1 MKIFYEKRENSLHF
15 IKPCTLAFDAHI
27 HEAVEIVYMISGSAH
42 AFSGG
47 LDCTLSSG
55 DFFVVFPNEVH
66 YYDKCIDD
74 RAIVIIPPMSLI
86 PEFGN
91 IFSGNSPLSPLVQG
105 VNPLAGKLLEDA
117 LGYKG
122 DFKKEVVRGILIA
135 VIAMILEKM
144 TLTKGKPPSDTAVGA
159 ILDFCQNNYKEEI
172 SLDIVSESLGIS
184 KSHISHIFSDKI
196 HMNFRDYIN
205 SLRLSSALPLLL
217 EGKMSITEISDAA
230 GFETIRTFNRA
241 FKKKYGVSPMQY
253 RKEACHLT
261 RGIQN
266 SQYF

>member
-1 MKIFYEKRENSLHF
+1 M
-15 IKPCTLAFDAHI
+15 
-27 HEAVEIVYMISGSAH
+27 
-42 AFSGG
+42 
-47 LDCTLSSG
+47 
-55 DFFVVFPNEVH
+55 VFPNEVH
-66 YYDKCIDD
+66 YYYKCIDD

-122 DFKKEVVRGILIA
+122 DFKKEAVRGILIA

-144 TLTKGKPPSDTAVGA
+144 TLTKGKPSSDTAVGA
-159 ILDFCQNNYKEEI
+159 ILDFCQSNYKEEI

-196 HMNFRDYIN
+196 HMNFRDFVNQYRIN
-205 SLRLSSALPLLL
+205 YANELLMQ
-217 EGKMSITEISDAA
+217 GGRSITEVAFES
-230 GFETIRTFNRA
+230 GFQSVRSFNDVYKKMTGSVPSKKEDIRSLPTVNS
-241 FKKKYGVSPMQY
+241 VSLE
-253 RKEACHLT
+253 K
-261 RGIQN
+261 
-266 SQYF
+266 F